1 MFIRNRFPSALG
13 YATFAALVALG
24 LGACSDD
31 EPERDET
38 TNEITEA
45 GDADVFT
52 MAVGDCLPDPSS
64 AVGEVADVPVVPCS
78 EPHAGEVF
86 YSHIIDGDVMP
97 DPPEMEAIV
106 TEQCSG
112 ANFESFV
119 GLPYD
124 QSVLEVSWLE
134 PTVESWGGGDREI
147 LCIVNDPAGGVTG
160 SLAGAA
166 R

>member
-1 MFIRNRFPSALG
+1 VFIRNRTSSALG
-13 YATFAALVALG
+13 YVTFAALVAVS

-52 MAVGDCLPDPSS
+52 MAVGDCLPDQS
-64 AVGEVADVPVVPCS
+64 AALGEVADVPVVPC
-78 EPHAGEVF
+78 EQPHASEVF
-86 YSHIIDGDVMP
+86 YSHIIDGEVMP
-97 DPPEMEAIV
+97 DPPAMEAIV
-106 TEQCSG
+106 TEQCTG
-112 ANFESFV
+112 GNFESFV
-119 GLPYD
+119 GLSYD

-134 PTVESWGGGDREI
+134 PTIESWGSGDREI